1 MLILEVL
8 LEIKSKQSDVAA
20 TFLHDDVEEG
30 ENIFVEMPIF
40 FQKKVKVFKLR
51 ENMCGIPQRLCA
63 FCEYLTRKL
72 NNCG

>member
-40 FQKKVKVFKLR
+40 FK
-51 ENMCGIPQRLCA
+51 
-63 FCEYLTRKL
+63 RK
-72 NNCG
+72 